1 MSDLVIRKNLS
12 DRLIFVFGSNES
24 GRHGAGAAR
33 HALDFCGAQMGKAF
47 GLQGRSFAIPTKDA
61 SIRNTLPL
69 EKIKEYVDEFLAF
82 ARLHRDMSFQITPI
96 GCGLAGLKQEQI
108 KPMFE
113 GMPDNCFFS
122 AEWFV

>member
-1 MSDLVIRKNLS
+1 MSELVIRKNLS

-33 HALDFCGAQMGKAF
+33 HAHDYCGAIYGKAV
-47 GLQGRSFAIPTKDA
+47 GLQGRSYAIPTKDA
-61 SIRNTLPL
+61 SIRNTLPI
-69 EKIKEYVDEFLAF
+69 EQIKVYVDEFLAF

-96 GCGLAGLKQEQI
+96 GCGLAGYQQEEI
-108 KPMFE
+108 KPLFD

-122 AEWFV
+122 AEWTI